1 MSARGSMGLLAE
13 AIDLLKGKLCPLY
26 LSQVGFSQGLAQAP
40 TPGLEGKPG
49 RMGNVFLDSET
60 IS

>member
-1 MSARGSMGLLAE
+1 MGLLAE